1 MQINEKD
8 LKFYLYFEKHYG
20 PLLKR
25 IHQLEKICTISPFKK
40 GIGSYHDL
48 KRYEQLKKSIPS
60 HVTRLLK
67 TYESYGLTLSKIS
80 STDGFTQKQYKTYIS
95 SPSDF
100 PVLEK
105 DHSSSNNIS
114 TDEFEKINIF
124 SDSLKAEYP
133 DEFSKFKSSYIAT
146 NISSNFSKDSTLE
159 EVQNK
164 ILSLCFL
171 ASVFLMIDYKL
182 VEDVIKALVYI
193 LDYESTNLTRFK
205 NTIEY
210 IDFLRK
216 MISFLKTC
224 K

>member
-1 MQINEKD
+1 MNEKD

-25 IHQLEKICTISPFKK
+25 INQLERMCTISPFKK

-48 KRYEQLKKSIPS
+48 KRYERLEKSIPS
-60 HVTRLLK
+60 HIAQLLK

-80 STDGFTQKQYKTYIS
+80 STNNFTQKQYKTYIS
-95 SPSDF
+95 SPNSF
-100 PVLEK
+100 PFLEK
-105 DHSSSNNIS
+105 DYKNSKNIS
-114 TDEFEKINIF
+114 TDEIEKINIF
-124 SDSLKAEYP
+124 CDSLKAEYP
-133 DEFSKFKSSYIAT
+133 NEFSEFKSSYIAT
-146 NISSNFSKDSTLE
+146 NISSNFSKDSIPE

-171 ASVFLMIDYKL
+171 TSVFLIIDYKF
-182 VEDVIKALVYI
+182 VEDVISALVYI
-193 LDYESTNLTRFK
+193 LDYESTNLTRLK

-216 MISFLKTC
+216 MISILKTC